1 MSPNQLFW
9 VVASIL
15 LLPTIPVAWAWWA
28 LTSTRRAQWFPG
40 LLLALIVQTLS
51 LAVIFATLINSQSIG
66 ADYSHKRY
74 AIIWTM
80 FVASGLT
87 AIAAKPETRLRTP
100 LAVAALCLTV
110 DWLYCAAVSSV
121 V

>member
-1 MSPNQLFW
+1 MSPNQVFW

-15 LLPTIPVAWAWWA
+15 MLPIIPVVWAWWA
-28 LTSTRRAQWFPG
+28 LTSNRWSQWFPG

-51 LAVIFATLINSQSIG
+51 LIVIIAALINNHSIG
-66 ADYSHKRY
+66 TDYSNKRY
-74 AIIWTM
+74 AIIWMM
-80 FVASGLT
+80 FIASGLT

-110 DWLYCAAVSSV
+110 DWLYFAAVSSV